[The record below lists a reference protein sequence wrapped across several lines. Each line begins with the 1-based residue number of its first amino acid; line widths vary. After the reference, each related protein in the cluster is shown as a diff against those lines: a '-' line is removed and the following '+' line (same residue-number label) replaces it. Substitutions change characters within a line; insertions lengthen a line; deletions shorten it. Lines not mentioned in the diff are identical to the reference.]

1 MMSTVFP
8 TTLRRKKML
17 PKITSLGAATV
28 LSLACSHTLYAAVE
42 IFEPRD
48 TLDTAVAGPSLLG
61 GSDAN
66 SWNFSVADHQSYDSN
81 VYRLPKDENVKD
93 LVGAGAS
100 RSDWY
105 NTPEAGFS
113 GQWGLNRQVFNVGI
127 DVQDNRYFNNT
138 PLNNLAT
145 NDHVIWNYGL
155 GGVLSGQVGAT
166 YLRDLISF
174 VNSIGFAP
182 TIYEQQQ
189 YFGTLRYQ
197 VGPHWTLYGG
207 ILDTVAAVAQA
218 NANDSRTKAVD
229 LGAEFATDADSTIGM
244 DYRYTDAR
252 FPRGIVLSTA
262 TDAGDIVTSALA
274 SDPDFREDR
283 VRFLLKRPLSDKTT
297 LDVAV
302 GFLRRDYANS
312 EISGFSGPTWRA
324 TLGWAPTEKTQL
336 QLTTYRNLQAYLN
349 DQSNYFRATGVS
361 LTPLWNPTE
370 RIALSVTFSRE
381 AQSYI
386 GSNATVTDTAAR
398 HDTINGQIA
407 TVTFTATRA
416 LSINASI
423 HHEQRSSNV
432 SSNLD
437 ARSYDDSLATVG
449 AKFVF

>member
-1 MMSTVFP
+1 MRTVFP
-8 TTLRRKKML
+8 TTSRPKKVL
-17 PKITSLGAATV
+17 SKLSSAGAATL
-28 LSLACSHTLYAAVE
+28 LSLACCNALYAAVE

-48 TLDTAVAGPSLLG
+48 TLDTAVGGPALLA

-66 SWNFSVADHQSYDSN
+66 AWNFSVADHQFYDSN
-81 VYRLPKDENVKD
+81 VYRLPKDEDVKSQVNAD
-93 LVGAGAS
+93 AS

-105 NTPEAGFS
+105 NVPEAAFT
-113 GQWGLNRQVFNVGI
+113 GQWGLNRQVFNVGV
-127 DVQDNRYFNNT
+127 DVQENRYFNNT
-138 PLNNLAT
+138 ALNNLAT

-166 YLRDLISF
+166 YLRDLVSF
-174 VNSIGFAP
+174 VNATGYAP

-189 YFGTLRYQ
+189 YFGTMRYQ

-229 LGAEFATDADSTIGM
+229 LGAEFATDADSTLGM

-252 FPRGIVLSTA
+252 FPRAVALNEITEDGIV
-262 TDAGDIVTSALA
+262 VALPGA
-274 SDPDFREDR
+274 AFEPDFREDR
-283 VRFLLKRPLSDKTT
+283 VRFLMKRPLTEKTT

-302 GFLRRDYANS
+302 GYLRRDYSNS
-312 EISGFSGPTWRA
+312 LIPGFSGPTWRG

-336 QLTTYRNLQAYLN
+336 LLTTYRNLQAYLN

-370 RIALSVTFSRE
+370 RISVSVTVSRE
-381 AQSYI
+381 TQSYI
-386 GSNATVTDTAAR
+386 GSSTSATDQAAR
-398 HDTINGQIA
+398 HDTVNGEIA
-407 TVTFTATRA
+407 AVTFAATRSLFIDA
-416 LSINASI
+416 TIR
-423 HHEQRSSNV
+423 HEQRGSNI
-432 SSNLD
+432 D
-437 ARSYDDSLATVG
+437 ARSYVDSLATVG